1 MNDINALLM
10 QFRKSHTVYDLQN
23 QNFDC
28 RFLRSWN
35 VTPTA
40 LKAA

>member
-1 MNDINALLM
+1 MNDINALLVK
-10 QFRKSHTVYDLQN
+10 FRKSPIVYDLQN

-35 VTPTA
+35 ATPIA
-40 LKAA
+40 FKAA